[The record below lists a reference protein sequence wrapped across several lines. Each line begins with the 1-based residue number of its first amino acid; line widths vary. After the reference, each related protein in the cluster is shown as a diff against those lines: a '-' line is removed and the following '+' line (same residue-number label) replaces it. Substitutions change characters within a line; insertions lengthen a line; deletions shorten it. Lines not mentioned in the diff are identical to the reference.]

1 MVIIQGLK
9 ENSVF
14 EKTGQMLL
22 SKAKKGWQLA
32 AVLIFMCFFGSMLI
46 TNDVALI
53 TFVPFAML
61 ILKNCKREDLMI
73 PVVVLQTIAANLG
86 SMSTPIGNPQNL
98 YLYGTTGMSL
108 MDFVGCMIPYTLVA
122 AVLLVMSIALLPAKN
137 KEIAVSSEFS
147 VLKEFGSK
155 IQITIY
161 LVLFVVAL
169 LSVLRVLPWY
179 VMAAIVLVVVLG
191 MDFKILLRA
200 DYMLLLTFIGF
211 FIFTGNMARID
222 AVKDMLQTL
231 TAGREFIVAVVAS
244 QFVSNVP
251 ATLMLSGFTQD
262 FRELLIGVNAGG
274 LGTLIASMASLIS
287 FKFYTKEYKDK
298 QVAYILFFTVVNVI
312 YLAIFIALHKFM

>member
-1 MVIIQGLK
+1 
-9 ENSVF
+9 
-14 EKTGQMLL
+14 
-22 SKAKKGWQLA
+22 
-32 AVLIFMCFFGSMLI
+32 
-46 TNDVALI
+46 
-53 TFVPFAML
+53 
-61 ILKNCKREDLMI
+61 MI

-108 MDFVGCMIPYTLVA
+108 MDFVGCMIPYTFVA
-122 AVLLVMSIALLPAKN
+122 AVLLVVSIALLPAKN
-137 KEIAVSSEFS
+137 KEISVSSEFS

-155 IQITIY
+155 TQIIIY

-179 VMAAIVLVVVLG
+179 VMAAIVFVVVLG